1 MNILCFQEGVRLNP
15 NDLTEQL
22 SSESDNVADVLKR
35 LELSHVLK
43 HRIPKIDVNDI
54 LFEPDQNEQDSYEYY
69 AFKYVGIL
77 MVDNLCLIIYPKY
90 IKDVTK
96 DFEGDKH
103 KLLQVMQVID
113 KHQSLT
119 AYDTSSEDAL
129 GNFLVLQIKLIRD
142 YLEYGLYSNDEAIIE
157 INGEGNI
164 LWEKTINKSTA
175 YLVDGTPFYL
185 DLFTQTNVLNEM
197 DIIRRVHAAILTEIS
212 SKLSPILPIF
222 GIPKL
227 ILSDEEKNDFG
238 DDDYLEYLI
247 EQELGRQFVT
257 AKQSLLQDLLNYI
270 RQVEEHESSDT
281 IEMYGTSAFNLVW
294 EDVCKKIYQDNL
306 DDNLQSLDL
315 KLVGEVD
322 ENPVD
327 YSKREKLKDIVDRPN
342 WVEKKS
348 GKSVEASKSLEL
360 DVLHINHDKQCFE
373 IFDGKYYKI
382 RFIGNQ
388 VQGQPG
394 VGDMTKQY
402 LYQLA
407 YKNLAAINGYG
418 FTNAFVVPMDEL
430 ENDFGNGVQIATA
443 KLDMLHRLGL
453 QDIKVIARDCEMFYA
468 EYLSM

>member
-212 SKLSPILPIF
+212 FKLSPILPIF

-342 WVEKKS
+342 WVEKR
-348 GKSVEASKSLEL
+348 VVNRL
-360 DVLHINHDKQCFE
+360 KQ
-373 IFDGKYYKI
+373 
-382 RFIGNQ
+382 
-388 VQGQPG
+388 VS
-394 VGDMTKQY
+394 
-402 LYQLA
+402 
-407 YKNLAAINGYG
+407 
-418 FTNAFVVPMDEL
+418 
-430 ENDFGNGVQIATA
+430 
-443 KLDMLHRLGL
+443 RLNWMYC
-453 QDIKVIARDCEMFYA
+453 I
-468 EYLSM
+468 